1 MSSNKT
7 DTSTRI
13 LDAAWTLLESSG
25 GPAVRMGD
33 IAKAAGISRQA
44 VYLHFPTRADL
55 LTATARHIDDA
66 KGVDGRLATSRAA
79 TDGAERLDA
88 FIEAWGNYIPEIHGV
103 ARALMAAADS
113 DPAAAEAWADRMAAL
128 RQGCEAAVAALKK
141 DGLLAPGL
149 PPRQATD
156 LLWTLLSVRNWEQL
170 VGDAGWPQK
179 RYVAAMKTTARRS
192 LTTLADGPT

>member
-1 MSSNKT
+1 
-7 DTSTRI
+7 
-13 LDAAWTLLESSG
+13 
-25 GPAVRMGD
+25 
-33 IAKAAGISRQA
+33 
-44 VYLHFPTRADL
+44 
-55 LTATARHIDDA
+55 
-66 KGVDGRLATSRAA
+66 
-79 TDGAERLDA
+79 
-88 FIEAWGNYIPEIHGV
+88 
-103 ARALMAAADS
+103 RALMAAADS

-192 LTTLADGPT
+192 LTTLAEPPT